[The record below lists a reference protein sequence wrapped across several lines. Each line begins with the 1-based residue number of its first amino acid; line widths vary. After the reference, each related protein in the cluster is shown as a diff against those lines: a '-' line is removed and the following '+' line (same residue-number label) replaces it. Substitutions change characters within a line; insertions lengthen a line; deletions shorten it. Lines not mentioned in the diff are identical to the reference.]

1 VDEDF
6 IKQAY
11 ENINKALRLKPDN
24 IKYKKLKFFICSY
37 MNLFNEANRA
47 YLEVKKEAPGEIP
60 DKEYERLVEFVG
72 DNLEVETP
80 MG

>member
-1 VDEDF
+1 
-6 IKQAY
+6 
-11 ENINKALRLKPDN
+11 
-24 IKYKKLKFFICSY
+24 

-47 YLEVKKEAPGEIP
+47 YLEVRKEAPGEIP